1 MDRPLT
7 FVGIDVSK
15 AHLDVACR
23 PHVAAFREPNNA
35 AGIAAVVERLRPL
48 APALVVVEATGGLE
62 APAVAGLA
70 AAGLPVAV
78 VNPRQARDF
87 AKATGRLAKT
97 DRLDAA
103 ILAHFA
109 EAIRPEARA
118 LPDEAARGLAAMLTR
133 RRQLLDMRVAEQNR
147 LASTPPAVRPGVEA
161 HLSFLDQQVAELD
174 KRLVEA
180 VRADPVWRAKDE
192 RLRGVPGVGPV
203 TSLTLL
209 AALPE
214 LGTLSRQRIGAL
226 AGLAPMNRD
235 SGTFRGRRTI
245 AGGRPEVRRLLFLAA
260 MSAVRYNPVL
270 KAFHRRLR
278 EAGKARMVALTAAAH
293 KLLTI
298 LNAMIRDGRSWDP
311 PACPTSS

>member
-15 AHLDVACR
+15 SRLDVACR
-23 PHVAAFREPNNA
+23 PQSDAFAEPNDP
-35 AGIAAVVERLRPL
+35 AGIAAVVERLKPL
-48 APALVVVEATGGLE
+48 APTLVVVEATGGLE
-62 APAVAGLA
+62 APAVAALA

-87 AKATGRLAKT
+87 ARAVGRLAKT

-109 EAIRPEARA
+109 EAIRPEARE
-118 LPDEAARGLAAMLTR
+118 LPEEAARDLAAMLTR
-133 RRQLLDMRVAEQNR
+133 RRQRLDMRVSEQNR
-147 LASTPPAVRPGVEA
+147 LSSTAPAVRPGVEA
-161 HLSFLDQQVAELD
+161 HLAFLDQQVAELD
-174 KRLVEA
+174 GRLVEA
-180 VRADPVWRAKDE
+180 VRADADWRAKDV
-192 RLRGVPGVGPV
+192 LPRGVPGVGEV

-214 LGTLSRQRIGAL
+214 LGKLSRQRIGAL

-235 SGTFRGRRTI
+235 SGTFRGRRMI

-260 MSAVRYNPVL
+260 MSAVRYNPTI
-270 KAFHRRLR
+270 KAFHQRLR
-278 EAGKARMVALTAAAH
+278 QAGKARMVALTAAAH

-298 LNAMIRDGRSWDP
+298 LNAMVRDGRPWNP
-311 PACPTSS
+311 PACPTPS